1 MRNEITPKALAVLA
15 VTVLTSLNAHAQPRE
30 NLPAIDK
37 RDKEAPS
44 MEATRPGIY
53 PNKPIRF
60 IVPSAAGGGA
70 DIYARH
76 FATELASQMKQPF
89 VVDNRPSS
97 GGVVGM
103 QLLVKARPDGYT
115 LGFANL
121 AYLAIGPAL
130 VPNLPYDVNRD
141 LQPIGQFTTGQN
153 LLAAGLAL
161 PARSVQEL
169 IAYAKSNPGK
179 LSFGSAGN
187 GSITHL
193 SMEMFKLMTGTQIV
207 HVPYKAI
214 PQAITD
220 MIGGQV
226 HLIVD
231 NVGSILPHVK
241 AGRVRGLA
249 VTGSVRST
257 VFPELPTIAEAGV
270 PGYEVSTWTGM
281 IAPTG
286 LPTAIV
292 AKLNAEIQRACASPA
307 LVARITGVGGACAT
321 GSTEQFV
328 GLVRR
333 ERAKW
338 AELVRRSGARID

>member
-1 MRNEITPKALAVLA
+1 MPNETTPKVLAVIA
-15 VTVLTSLNAHAQPRE
+15 VTVLSLLNGHAQTRE
-30 NLPAIDK
+30 SFPV
-37 RDKEAPS
+37 RDQKASPPKEA
-44 MEATRPGIY
+44 ARPGTY
-53 PNKPIRF
+53 PDKPIRF

-76 FATELASQMKQPF
+76 LATELASQMKQPF
-89 VVDNRPSS
+89 VVDNRASS
-97 GGVVGM
+97 GGVIGM
-103 QLLVKARPDGYT
+103 QLLVKARADGYT

-141 LQPIGQFTTGQN
+141 IQPIGQFTTGQN

-161 PARSVQEL
+161 PVQSVQEL
-169 IAYAKSNPGK
+169 IAYARSNPGK

-249 VTGSVRST
+249 VTGGVRST
-257 VFPELPTIAEAGV
+257 VLPELPTIAEAGV

-281 IAPTG
+281 IAPEG
-286 LPTAIV
+286 LPMFIV
-292 AKLNAEIQRACASPA
+292 ARLNAEIQRACASPA
-307 LVARITGVGGACAT
+307 LAARIAGIGGACAT

-328 GLVRR
+328 DLVKR

-338 AELVRRSGARID
+338 ADTVRRSGARID